1 MLYLVIDDCTVEV
14 EVVMKGSGMSI
25 HSYKVNIV
33 GFEEFEILGQR
44 EFGAMVKLIEAQ
56 IQEAIAKI
64 DSCTSVGWE
73 D

>member
-25 HSYKVNIV
+25 HSYKINIV
-33 GFEEFEILGQR
+33 GYKEFKVLGHR
-44 EFGAMVKLIEAQ
+44 EFSAMVKLIEAQ

-64 DSCTSVGWE
+64 DSCFTSFE